1 MFCFLVV
8 CVVGDLSCVTL
19 GVLTGPLD
27 DCSLIEVEP
36 LPGSTVMR
44 ATEAISDLEEHDED
58 LMELNPN
65 LDHSRTDLT
74 VEDATIKYVCL
85 IDKSRTA

>member
-1 MFCFLVV
+1 
-8 CVVGDLSCVTL
+8 
-19 GVLTGPLD
+19 
-27 DCSLIEVEP
+27 
-36 LPGSTVMR
+36 MR
-44 ATEAISDLEEHDED
+44 DAEATSDLEEHDED